1 MLVSGEPMKYPPS
14 SPEVPMVS
22 VGTLTDGSF
31 NEAECKVWIDDV
43 TVDVQP

>member
-1 MLVSGEPMKYPPS
+1 VLVSGEPMKYPPS